1 MSQMNFV
8 SVDVSQSSDMQGSN
22 GNVAKKSQ
30 AKTSAF
36 SDAMEQHY
44 PKQKIA
50 DLDKNNKQN
59 GNVVPKTAIDP
70 NDAHTLPVPLQ
81 PEDDSLSGK
90 LTANDDVHTLPVL
103 ASPDDKALKLK
114 LNTNDDAHTLPVP
127 ISPESDALKAK
138 LIAND
143 DEHTLPV
150 PLSPESDASKVKLTA
165 NDDEHTLPVPLSPES
180 DALKVKLTA
189 NDNEHT
195 LPVPLSPESDA
206 LKVKLTANDD
216 AHTLPVPLSPES
228 DALKVKLTADDDAH
242 TLPVPLS
249 PESDALKVKLIANDD
264 AHTLPVPL
272 SPENEALKVKLT
284 ANDDAHTLP
293 VILSPTSAKSQS
305 SESQGVNTKDDIAG
319 DLLKM
324 LSGVDKLLTGAN
336 VEQVA
341 QEQVLSEAENA
352 LAKAVTAEQVQ
363 LSSNT
368 ISEENAKQLKDVKNG
383 EAQVANDKI
392 LAEASAA
399 QQANTAELKR
409 SNEPM
414 PTKTVNQNTA
424 AVASTPS
431 TNVVVD
437 DSVEVANDETL
448 AKAANNSLEAEK
460 LAKAEIEKPPLQAE
474 KVASSF
480 NQTLDE
486 RTAKPLASI
495 ADIAAQEAESIESVM
510 NPASSNTAQIQKSI
524 TALNTET
531 IAIYRKDFSDAVKD
545 KVMVMINQKI
555 QQVEIQLDPPEMGN
569 IHVRVNLQNE
579 QAAVQFVVQNQQAKE
594 ALEQNMGKLRD
605 MLAENGVDVG
615 EANIEQR
622 QAQDQQGNDFNGQA
636 NGGQSG
642 TSSEETSNKNDN
654 PVGNML
660 KASSTGV
667 DYYA

>member
-1 MSQMNFV
+1 
-8 SVDVSQSSDMQGSN
+8 
-22 GNVAKKSQ
+22 
-30 AKTSAF
+30 
-36 SDAMEQHY
+36 
-44 PKQKIA
+44 
-50 DLDKNNKQN
+50 
-59 GNVVPKTAIDP
+59 
-70 NDAHTLPVPLQ
+70 
-81 PEDDSLSGK
+81 
-90 LTANDDVHTLPVL
+90 
-103 ASPDDKALKLK
+103 
-114 LNTNDDAHTLPVP
+114 
-127 ISPESDALKAK
+127 
-138 LIAND
+138 
-143 DEHTLPV
+143 
-150 PLSPESDASKVKLTA
+150 
-165 NDDEHTLPVPLSPES
+165 LSPES

-189 NDNEHT
+189 
-195 LPVPLSPESDA
+195 SD
-206 LKVKLTANDD
+206 DE
-216 AHTLPVPLSPES
+216 HTLPVPLSPES

-249 PESDALKVKLIANDD
+249 QESDALKVKLIANDD